1 MNAASMIPALLLAG
15 ALLAAGCSEKPHAH
29 APGAAHDDDHAPRG
43 GKDAAATGHDARVTL
58 TPEAVRA
65 ARLELATAQV
75 KPLVSGLV
83 VPARITFTQ
92 GGVAKVASRVPGR
105 LDTLGVVLGQKVKR
119 GQVLG
124 YLDSPELGQARADFL
139 SAATKARVAEAN
151 YKREQELLAKGIT
164 SEREMRE
171 AESAFVTAQ
180 AETNAADGRLHALG
194 LSDKEI
200 SLLRAND
207 HYSSRF
213 PAVSPLDGT
222 VVEIQG
228 TLGQAVEA
236 TTPLFTVAD
245 LSQLWAMLD
254 LAESQLSRVRTG
266 QRVALTVQA
275 LPGQEFAGE
284 VGYIGDIV
292 DEKTR
297 TIPVR
302 VVVGNA
308 DRRLKP
314 GMFAQATIA
323 TEAEAPGEGRNAN
336 HRVVVPRQ
344 AIQQVA
350 GEQVVFVPLSE
361 TQFRPREVTTGA
373 SSASEVEVL
382 TGLAAGERY
391 VAQGAFILK
400 SELSKESMGEGHSH

>member
-1 MNAASMIPALLLAG
+1 MKTSRRLPSCLLAT
-15 ALLAAGCSEKPHAH
+15 ALLAFSCSDKKPT
-29 APGAAHDDDHAPRG
+29 PAHDESGHDHGADQAPHRDEG
-43 GKDAAATGHDARVTL
+43 EAARGHDALVTL
-58 TPEAVRA
+58 TPEAARA
-65 ARLELATAQV
+65 AQVSLATAQV
-75 KPLVSGLV
+75 KPLVSGLS

-105 LDTLGVVLGQKVKR
+105 LDSVAVALGQKVKR

-124 YLDSPELGQARADFL
+124 YLDSPELGQARADYL
-139 SAATKARVAEAN
+139 SAATKARVAESN
-151 YKREQELLAKGIT
+151 FKREEELLAKGIT

-180 AETNAADGRLHALG
+180 AERNAADGRLHALG
-194 LSDKEI
+194 LSDEEI
-200 SLLRAND
+200 ALLRGND

-213 PAVSPLDGT
+213 PAISPLNGT

-245 LSQLWAMLD
+245 LTQLWAMLD
-254 LAESQLSRVRTG
+254 LAESQLSRVQTG

-275 LPGQEFAGE
+275 LPGQRFEGE

-302 VVVGNA
+302 VVVDNT

-323 TEAEAPGEGRNAN
+323 TGAEAPGAN
-336 HRVVVPRQ
+336 SRVVIPRQ
-344 AIQQVA
+344 AVQQVQ

-361 TQFRPREVTTGA
+361 TRFRPRDVRTGA
-373 SSASEVEVL
+373 SSASEVEIL
-382 TGLAAGERY
+382 SGLEPGESY
-391 VAQGAFILK
+391 VSQGAFILK